1 VILGGILT
9 PLENVMTHVL
19 VWLHLTIGLPW
30 AWSIVALTVIVRILL
45 VPVAVRQIHSMQ
57 SLQAHAPEMKAI
69 QQRWKH
75 DRQRQQEELMKFYR
89 ENKINPYASCLP
101 MVFQIP
107 IFIALYY
114 TLRHFRTNI
123 QVHDPG
129 ASINWLHLV
138 DINQHVAVGWGPLLL
153 VIYVVSQLTSSY
165 FMSSQMQSNAQRV
178 MIMVLPVVF
187 VPIWLHFPAG
197 LMIYWVTTNLWTTGQ
212 GLVTRRLLPRP
223 VPPPKRTSRTAPRET
238 PAATSQPAAQT
249 TSGPVRTG
257 PPRRVKK
264 KRGGG
269 RPRR

>member
-9 PLENVMTHVL
+9 PLENVMTHIL

-57 SLQAHAPEMKAI
+57 SLQAHAPEMKQI

-101 MVFQIP
+101 IVFQIP

-129 ASINWLHLV
+129 ASVNWLHLV
-138 DINQHVAVGWGPLLL
+138 DINQHVSIGWGPLLL

-212 GLVTRRLLPRP
+212 GLVTRLLLPRP
-223 VPPPKRTSRTAPRET
+223 APPPKRTSRTAPKEA

-249 TSGPVRTG
+249 SSGPVRTG
-257 PPRRVKK
+257 APRRVKK